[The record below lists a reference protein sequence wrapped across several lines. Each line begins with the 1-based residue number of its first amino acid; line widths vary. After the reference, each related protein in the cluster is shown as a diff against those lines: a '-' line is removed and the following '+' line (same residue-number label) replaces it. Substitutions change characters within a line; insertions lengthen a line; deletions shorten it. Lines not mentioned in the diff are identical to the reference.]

1 MNSQALFSPAELYT
15 STFVGILAIRDQV
28 SFVIILY

>member
-1 MNSQALFSPAELYT
+1 MNSQAPAELYI
-15 STFVGILAIRDQV
+15 STFVGISAIRDQV